1 MTRQAARRHQHQVES
16 KIEAGKVGTL
26 QQKGFGGAGYPTP
39 LARQKRNGRRGELAA
54 RLNLDDREHLAAP
67 CHNIDLAGRAAP
79 AASQDMPSAQ
89 PQKPEAKPF
98 RRPPPALRASAAK
111 SRVPPGL
118 SHSLSSRMASARR

>member
-16 KIEAGKVGTL
+16 EVEAGKVGTL

-39 LARQKRNGRRGELAA
+39 LARHERSGRRGELAA
-54 RLNLDDREHLAAP
+54 RLDLDDREHLATSR
-67 CHNIDLAGRAAP
+67 HNIDLAGRAAP
-79 AASQDMPSAQ
+79 AAGQDMPTAQ

-98 RRPPPALRASAAK
+98 RRPPPALRALAAK

-118 SHSLSSRMASARR
+118 SHSLPLRMASARR